1 MENQIELNS
10 NVEVLVNCEFQ
21 QVFKGAR
28 GIVKR
33 LVHNSDEE
41 VIGAEIDCNVKL
53 SAFLIHEI
61 KLI

>member
-10 NVEVLVNCEFQ
+10 TVEVLVDCEPQ
-21 QVFKGAR
+21 QVSKGST

-33 LVHNSDEE
+33 FVYNSEE
-41 VIGAEIDCNVKL
+41 EIIGAEIDCNGKL

>member
-10 NVEVLVNCEFQ
+10 NVEVLVSCELQ

-28 GIVKR
+28 GIVKK
-33 LVHNSDEE
+33 LVHNSEGKI
-41 VIGAEIDCNVKL
+41 IGAKIDFNGKL

-61 KLI
+61 KLV